1 MPVFDENGKQIS
13 GDDDFPKLRD
23 LEDATV
29 GGKKKS
35 FTKKMPVVPIILG
48 VVVVILLI
56 VVVLLATKVNYLSQE
71 VTALS
76 NVKKE
81 LVVSQSKLGSA
92 NIENEKLKADLKQI
106 QGELETVKTQKAE
119 LDDQIQKLQA
129 AASKKKPAITP
140 AAKKP
145 NGPKKN

>member
-23 LEDATV
+23 LEDATA
-29 GGKKKS
+29 GGNKKS
-35 FTKKMPVVPIILG
+35 FFQKIPVVPIILG
-48 VVVVILLI
+48 VIAVILLV
-56 VVVLLATKVNYLSQE
+56 VVVLLAMKVNYLSQE

-81 LVVSQSKLGSA
+81 LAVSQSKLGTA
-92 NIENEKLKADLKQI
+92 NIEKEKIKGDLTQI
-106 QGELETVKTQKAE
+106 QRELEAVKTQKAE

-129 AASKKKPAITP
+129 AAKKKPLAAP
-140 AAKKP
+140 AGKKP
-145 NGPKKN
+145 TSGTKK